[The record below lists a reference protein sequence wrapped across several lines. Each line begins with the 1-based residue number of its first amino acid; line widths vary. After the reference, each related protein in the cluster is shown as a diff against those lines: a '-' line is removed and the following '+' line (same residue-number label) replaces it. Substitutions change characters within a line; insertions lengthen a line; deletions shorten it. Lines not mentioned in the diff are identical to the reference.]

1 MTTLSQNNSVAG
13 SLVLNDYLNTSL
25 QNTQV
30 IGKETAIGR
39 FEDTNESCDHVLYV
53 LS

>member
-30 IGKETAIGR
+30 IGKETATIHQTTILSAR
-39 FEDTNESCDHVLYV
+39 PLPDTQ
-53 LS
+53 